1 MALHRPLQKRQC
13 SLAISVLRGKNLKHL
28 AFVIHRPPQIMHL
41 TIDLHE
47 DLVQV
52 PAPLRQGPQRS
63 RSLLPDLCGK
73 HRTEPIPP
81 EPHRLVA
88 DINTALMEQI
98 FDLSQ

>member
-1 MALHRPLQKRQC
+1 MFREL
-13 SLAISVLRGKNLKHL
+13 
-28 AFVIHRPPQIMHL
+28 PPQIMHL

-81 EPHRLVA
+81 EPHRLMA
-88 DINTALMEQI
+88 DIDPSFMKQVL
-98 FDLSQ
+98 DLPQRQGKTDINHHGKANNLG